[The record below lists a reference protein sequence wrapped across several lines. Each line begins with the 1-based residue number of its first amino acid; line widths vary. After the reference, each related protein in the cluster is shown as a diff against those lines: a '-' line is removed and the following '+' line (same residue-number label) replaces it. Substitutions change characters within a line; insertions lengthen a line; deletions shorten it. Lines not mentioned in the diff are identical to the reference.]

1 MKMKGKIDEIL
12 KQKYDEVEIPKDIFN
27 FDEILKDAKPLKR
40 KNKKLRIVASLVV
53 VLFVAFGV
61 FLIVNNYKQ
70 NTISDTLIQADNN
83 EENNQENKNEKLPT
97 YTKEITVNN
106 YAYGMGNRDKS
117 YNIYSIKVENIE
129 QYSTKYDE
137 EGNYSYPITK
147 VKANVINC
155 YKGENAKEVE
165 FWIPGGVWNLTQL
178 RESNL
183 EYNEEEIKIDDSE
196 NIKINYYEFFRIANL
211 EVGGDYITCLYE
223 QDGELYVTKNID
235 YGFKELDIENN
246 MVMNNNKEWTPL
258 DLSIYFN

>member
-53 VLFVAFGV
+53 VVFVAFGV
-61 FLIVNNYKQ
+61 FLVVNNYKQ
-70 NTISDTLIQADNN
+70 NMVPDTIVQADNN
-83 EENNQENKNEKLPT
+83 EENENVQLPS
-97 YTKEITVNN
+97 YAKEITIK
-106 YAYGMGNRDKS
+106 GNELNSTTFEKIS
-117 YNIYSIKVENIE
+117 NVYSIKVESIE

-147 VKANVINC
+147 VKAKVIEC
-155 YKGENAKEVE
+155 YKGNNADEIE
-165 FWIPGGVWNLTQL
+165 FWIPGGVWNLSQL

-183 EYNEEEIKIDDSE
+183 EYNEEELGIDDNE
-196 NIKINYYEFFRIANL
+196 NIKVNYYEFFRIANP
-211 EVGGDYITCLYE
+211 EYGKNYITCLYN
-223 QDGELYVTKNID
+223 QDGELYADKDTD
-235 YGFKELDIENN
+235 YGFKEFDVENN

-258 DLSIYFN
+258 DLSIYLK

>member
-83 EENNQENKNEKLPT
+83 EENKNEQLPT
-97 YTKEITVNN
+97 YTKEITIDNKTNQFGLEETVNE
-106 YAYGMGNRDKS
+106 
-117 YNIYSIKVENIE
+117 IYSIEIQKIE
-129 QYSTKYDE
+129 KYSTKYDE
-137 EGNYSYPITK
+137 EGNYSYPVTK
-147 VKANVINC
+147 VKAKVINC
-155 YKGENAKEVE
+155 YKGKNMEEIE
-165 FWIPGGVWNLTQL
+165 FWIPGGVWNITQL

-183 EYNEEEIKIDDSE
+183 EYNEEEFKIDDNE
-196 NIKINYYEFFRIANL
+196 NVKVNYYETFRIANP
-211 EVGGDYITCLYE
+211 EVGKNYIACLYE
-223 QDGELYVTKNID
+223 ENGELYAYKDTT
-235 YGFKELDIENN
+235 YGFKEFDIENN
-246 MVMNNNKEWTPL
+246 MIMNNNKEWTPL
-258 DLSIYFN
+258 DISIYFN

>member
-1 MKMKGKIDEIL
+1 MKGKIDEIL

-70 NTISDTLIQADNN
+70 NTISDTVIQADNN
-83 EENNQENKNEKLPT
+83 EENNQENKNEQLPT
-97 YTKEITVNN
+97 YTKEITIK
-106 YAYGMGNRDKS
+106 GNELNS
-117 YNIYSIKVENIE
+117 TTFETISNIYSIKVENIE

-137 EGNYSYPITK
+137 EGNYFYPITK

-165 FWIPGGVWNLTQL
+165 FWIPGGVWTLSQL

-183 EYNEEEIKIDDSE
+183 DYGEEDFGIDDNE
-196 NIKINYYEFFRIANL
+196 NIKVNYYESFKIASL
-211 EVGGDYITCLYE
+211 EIGKNYITCLYE
-223 QDGELYVTKNID
+223 ENGELYANKNID
-235 YGFKELDIENN
+235 YGFKEYDPNTN
-246 MVMNNNKEWTPL
+246 MVNIDNQWTPL
-258 DLSIYFN
+258 DISIYFN

>member
-1 MKMKGKIDEIL
+1 MKGKIDEIL
-12 KQKYDEVEIPKDIFN
+12 KQKYDELEIPKDIFN
-27 FDEILKDAKPLKR
+27 SDEILKDAKPLKR

-246 MVMNNNKEWTPL
+246 MVMNNNKEWIEL
-258 DLSIYFN
+258 DLSNYLK

>member
-1 MKMKGKIDEIL
+1 M
-12 KQKYDEVEIPKDIFN
+12 
-27 FDEILKDAKPLKR
+27 
-40 KNKKLRIVASLVV
+40 
-53 VLFVAFGV
+53 
-61 FLIVNNYKQ
+61 
-70 NTISDTLIQADNN
+70 
-83 EENNQENKNEKLPT
+83 
-97 YTKEITVNN
+97 
-106 YAYGMGNRDKS
+106 
-117 YNIYSIKVENIE
+117 
-129 QYSTKYDE
+129 
-137 EGNYSYPITK
+137 
-147 VKANVINC
+147 
-155 YKGENAKEVE
+155 
-165 FWIPGGVWNLTQL
+165 

>member
-83 EENNQENKNEKLPT
+83 EENKNEQLPT
-97 YTKEITVNN
+97 YTKEITINNKEYNLGVNI
-106 YAYGMGNRDKS
+106 
-117 YNIYSIKVENIE
+117 NIKDIYLIKIEKIEMYSEIH
-129 QYSTKYDE
+129 DE
-137 EGNYSYPITK
+137 VLNYSYPITK
-147 VKANVINC
+147 VKANVVNC
-155 YKGENAKEVE
+155 FKGDNVKEVE
-165 FWIPGGVWNLTQL
+165 FWIPGGIWSLTKL

-183 EYNEEEIKIDDSE
+183 EYNEEEIGVDDSD
-196 NIKINYYEFFRIANL
+196 NIKINYYELFRIANP
-211 EVGGDYITCLYE
+211 EVGKNYITCLYE
-223 QDGELYVTKNID
+223 QNGELYVNKDTD
-235 YGFKELDIENN
+235 YGFKEFDIENN
-246 MVMNNNKEWTPL
+246 MVMNNNKEWIEL
-258 DLSIYFN
+258 DLSNYLK

>member
-83 EENNQENKNEKLPT
+83 EENKNEQLPS
-97 YTKEITVNN
+97 YVKEITINN
-106 YAYGMGNRDKS
+106 YAYVMGNGDENKD
-117 YNIYSIKVENIE
+117 IYSIKVKNIE

-137 EGNYSYPITK
+137 EGKYFYPITK
-147 VKANVINC
+147 VKATVINC
-155 YKGENAKEVE
+155 YKGNNVDEIE

-183 EYNEEEIKIDDSE
+183 EYSEEELKIDDSE
-196 NIKINYYEFFRIANL
+196 NIKINYYESFKIANP
-211 EVGGDYITCLYE
+211 EVGKSYITCLYE
-223 QDGELYVTKNID
+223 ENGELYVNKDTD
-235 YGFKELDIENN
+235 YGFKEYNADTNKVNFDGQWIE
-246 MVMNNNKEWTPL
+246 L
-258 DLSIYFN
+258 DLSNYLK

>member
-83 EENNQENKNEKLPT
+83 EENNQENKNEQLPT
-97 YTKEITVNN
+97 YTKEITIK
-106 YAYGMGNRDKS
+106 GNELNS
-117 YNIYSIKVENIE
+117 TTFETLSNIYSIKVENIE

-137 EGNYSYPITK
+137 EGNYFYPITK

-183 EYNEEEIKIDDSE
+183 EYNEEEIKIDDNE
-196 NIKINYYEFFRIANL
+196 NVKVNYYEFFRIANP
-211 EVGGDYITCLYE
+211 EEGKNYIACLYE
-223 QDGELYVTKNID
+223 ENGELYVDKDTD

>member
-53 VLFVAFGV
+53 VVFVAFGV
-61 FLIVNNYKQ
+61 FLVVNNYKE
-70 NTISDTLIQADNN
+70 NMVPDTIVQADNN
-83 EENNQENKNEKLPT
+83 EENKNVQLPS
-97 YTKEITVNN
+97 YAKEITIDNKTNQFGLEEKVNE
-106 YAYGMGNRDKS
+106 
-117 YNIYSIKVENIE
+117 IYSIELQNIE

-147 VKANVINC
+147 VKAKVINC
-155 YKGENAKEVE
+155 YKGNNVDEIE
-165 FWIPGGVWNLTQL
+165 FWIPGGVWNLSQL

-183 EYNEEEIKIDDSE
+183 EYNEEELGIDDNE
-196 NIKINYYEFFRIANL
+196 NIKVNYYETFRIANP
-211 EVGGDYITCLYE
+211 EIGKKYIACLYE
-223 QDGELYVTKNID
+223 ENGELYAYKDTT
-235 YGFKELDIENN
+235 YGFKEFDVENN

-258 DLSIYFN
+258 DLSIYLK

>member
-83 EENNQENKNEKLPT
+83 EENKNEQLPS
-97 YTKEITVNN
+97 YVKEITIDNKIN
-106 YAYGMGNRDKS
+106 EFGLKEGIDEIYAI
-117 YNIYSIKVENIE
+117 NIEKIE

-137 EGNYSYPITK
+137 EGDYSYPITK

>member
-1 MKMKGKIDEIL
+1 MKGKIDEIL
-12 KQKYDEVEIPKDIFN
+12 KQKYDEVEVPKDIFN

-53 VLFVAFGV
+53 VIFVAFGV
-61 FLIVNNYKQ
+61 FLIVNNYKES
-70 NTISDTLIQADNN
+70 TTSDTLMQADNN
-83 EENNQENKNEKLPT
+83 EEIKNEQLPT
-97 YTKEITVNN
+97 YTKEITIDNKIN
-106 YAYGMGNRDKS
+106 EFGLKEGIDEIYAI
-117 YNIYSIKVENIE
+117 NIEKIE

-137 EGNYSYPITK
+137 EGDYSYPITK

>member
-1 MKMKGKIDEIL
+1 MKGKIDEIL

-53 VLFVAFGV
+53 VIFVAFGV
-61 FLIVNNYKQ
+61 FLIVNNYKES
-70 NTISDTLIQADNN
+70 TTSDTLMQADNN
-83 EENNQENKNEKLPT
+83 EEIKNEQLPT
-97 YTKEITVNN
+97 YTKEITIDNKIN
-106 YAYGMGNRDKS
+106 EFGLKEGIDEIYAI
-117 YNIYSIKVENIE
+117 NIEKIE

-137 EGNYSYPITK
+137 EGDYSYPITK